1 MVHDL
6 LQPSSLHLVYGVGG
20 ALLVRSKR
28 TMRRIEPAPQW
39 SSVRASMPMVW
50 MFPLGVGAAYRSWE
64 VVQSIPLGTMNTA
77 PDLCCDKYRPACSDD
92 CPLSLFPYTATIGI
106 CMSDY

>member
-1 MVHDL
+1 MVHGS
-6 LQPSSLHLVYGVGG
+6 LQLGNSQLACGVEE
-20 ALLVRSKR
+20 ALLVRSKP
-28 TMRRIEPAPQW
+28 TMRRIEPAPHW

-50 MFPLGVGAAYRSWE
+50 LFPLDVGAAYRSWE
-64 VVQSIPLGTMNTA
+64 LIQSILLNTMDAA
-77 PDLCCDKYRPACSDD
+77 PDLCCDNYRPACSDD

>member
-1 MVHDL
+1 MVHGS
-6 LQPSSLHLVYGVGG
+6 LQLGSSQLACGVEE
-20 ALLVRSKR
+20 ALLVRSKP

-64 VVQSIPLGTMNTA
+64 IIQSILLNTMDAA